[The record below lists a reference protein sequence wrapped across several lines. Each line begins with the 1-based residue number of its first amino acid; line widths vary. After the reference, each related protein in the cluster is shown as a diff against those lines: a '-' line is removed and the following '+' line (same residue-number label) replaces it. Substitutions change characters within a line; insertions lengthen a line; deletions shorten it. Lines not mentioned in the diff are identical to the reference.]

1 MVFALKGSPR
11 TMDWKL
17 FTTVFVTVFL
27 AEMGDKTQLATVLY
41 ASEHSTGKPTV
52 FFAAASALVA
62 VTAIGVLAGDLVSR
76 SVPERTL
83 RVVAGIGFLAVGA
96 WTIWRA

>member
-1 MVFALKGSPR
+1 
-11 TMDWKL
+11 MDLKL

-41 ASEHSTGKPTV
+41 AAEHRSGKLTV
-52 FFAAASALVA
+52 FLAAATALVA
-62 VTAIGVLAGDLVSR
+62 VTAIGVLAGDLVAR
-76 SVPERTL
+76 TIPERAL
-83 RVVAGIGFLAVGA
+83 RYFAGFGFLAIGA